1 MTEQEKLSSQAE
13 IKRKLTETNALI
25 TEDEIQQ
32 LLIHLNQAVMTP
44 VTESVYQ
51 NESAGHRKTEER
63 RYTFRLK
70 DIGIFIDEES
80 RQKFLIYLLDTAGS
94 KHFTQMRWTLP
105 QGKLDM
111 TIRSVSVGQ
120 AIHVEDATLTPF
132 IRIWE
137 FKSPGQF
144 LTKDDNK
151 SVDDFAQALPLLKS
165 FADLN

>member
-25 TEDEIQQ
+25 SDDEIQQ
-32 LLIHLNQAVMTP
+32 LRIHLNQAVMTP

-51 NESAGHRKTEER
+51 NESADLRKTEER
-63 RYTFRLK
+63 RHTFRLK
-70 DIGIFIDEES
+70 DIGIFIDEKS
-80 RQKFLIYLLDTAGS
+80 SQKFLIYLLDTAGYR
-94 KHFTQMRWTLP
+94 HFTQMRWTLP
-105 QGKLDM
+105 KGTLEM
-111 TIRSVSVGQ
+111 TIQSVSVGQ
-120 AIHVEDATLTPF
+120 AIHVEDATLIPF
-132 IRIWE
+132 VRIWE

-151 SVDDFAQALPLLKS
+151 NVDDFAQALPLLKS